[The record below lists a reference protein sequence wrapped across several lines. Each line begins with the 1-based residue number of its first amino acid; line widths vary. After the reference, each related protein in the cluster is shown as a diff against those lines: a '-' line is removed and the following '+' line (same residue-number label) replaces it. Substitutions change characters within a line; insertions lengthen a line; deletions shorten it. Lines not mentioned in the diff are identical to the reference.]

1 MPRIVRTTATE
12 AIRIADRAPADLLAD
27 IVAAIAVSALDDSES
42 GADTAAVV
50 YEQLARLGI
59 IVP

>member
-42 GADTAAVV
+42 GGIVV
-50 YEQLARLGI
+50 
-59 IVP
+59 P